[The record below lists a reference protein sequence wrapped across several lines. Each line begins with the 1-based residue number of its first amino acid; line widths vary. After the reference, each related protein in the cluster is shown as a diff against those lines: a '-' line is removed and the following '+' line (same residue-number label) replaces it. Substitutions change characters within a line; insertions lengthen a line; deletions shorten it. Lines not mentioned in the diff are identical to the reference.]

1 MAAILSRPQCVRETY
16 SKDTS
21 TRSEC
26 SHVTQSCLFPGFAC
40 NAFYSSDVCEFND
53 TFHILCKWIPRIEV
67 VTTKDTAYLAV
78 DSSSIFIRSPTFC
91 GKASLNNSRFPSHR
105 LYFPHISQPH
115 ITSRIT
121 RTLKMMLLFNT
132 LRSRQNGRHFSDDIF
147 KCIFLNEMCEFC
159 LRFHWSLFLRFLL
172 TIFQH
177 WFR

>member
-1 MAAILSRPQCVRETY
+1 MAAILSRPQCVRREETY

-21 TRSEC
+21 TRSKC

-40 NAFYSSDVCEFND
+40 DAFYSSDVCEFND

-67 VTTKDTAYLAV
+67 VTIKDAAYLAV

-105 LYFPHISQPH
+105 VYLPHFSQPN

-121 RTLKMMLLFNT
+121 RTLKMMLLCNT
-132 LRSRQNGRHFSDDIF
+132 LRSRRNGISQ
-147 KCIFLNEMCEFC
+147 
-159 LRFHWSLFLRFLL
+159 
-172 TIFQH
+172 TIFSNAFS
-177 WFR
+177 WMKCVNFA